1 MKTYLIGAA
10 GAIFLSVIISLVI
23 PEGKLNKTITFIM
36 RLVCIL
42 VLIQPITGIF
52 KIGSGDKFSDK
63 VDYGYVETIYSQH
76 QSVQLEKLLYNEF
89 ETECNCVVSVYY
101 DGKGEFKVNN
111 TEVAVKENNKKLIE
125 SIYEYLKELG
135 YINITVYAEST

>member
-63 VDYGYVETIYSQH
+63 VDYAYVETIYSQH

-101 DGKGEFKVNN
+101 DGKV
-111 TEVAVKENNKKLIE
+111 
-125 SIYEYLKELG
+125 
-135 YINITVYAEST
+135 